1 MAKLFRLCN
10 FEVTNLAKDYF
21 DQYLLIE
28 AKPVNEPSS
37 RIFDKEERVEETAKM
52 VDLFSARCQDKLDAW
67 KKQLQR
73 IKDGKKKAIIWGSGS
88 KCVAFMTTL
97 KIKDEIQYIVDIN
110 PNRHGK
116 FIPGVGKQIVSPNFL
131 KDYKPEVII
140 IMNPVYLDEIRKMM
154 ETMSIKAEY
163 LLCS

>member
-1 MAKLFRLCN
+1 
-10 FEVTNLAKDYF
+10 
-21 DQYLLIE
+21 
-28 AKPVNEPSS
+28 
-37 RIFDKEERVEETAKM
+37 
-52 VDLFSARCQDKLDAW
+52 
-67 KKQLQR
+67 
-73 IKDGKKKAIIWGSGS
+73 
-88 KCVAFMTTL
+88 MTTL

-140 IMNPVYLDEIRKMM
+140 IMNPVYLDEIRKMV
-154 ETMSIKAEY
+154 ETMGIKAEY